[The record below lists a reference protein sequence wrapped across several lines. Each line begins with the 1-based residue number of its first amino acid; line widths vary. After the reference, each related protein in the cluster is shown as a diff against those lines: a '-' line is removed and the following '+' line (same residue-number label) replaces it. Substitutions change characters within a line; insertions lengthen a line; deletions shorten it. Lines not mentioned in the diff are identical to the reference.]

1 MGYEVAIGVS
11 TAGISDQEVEIEAI
25 WSLYHPHMI
34 LGADPL
40 HQIVLRY
47 MAMSCLVIRWAK
59 KSLSE

>member
-25 WSLYHPHMI
+25 WSLYYPHMI

-40 HQIVLRY
+40 HQIVL
-47 MAMSCLVIRWAK
+47 
-59 KSLSE
+59 